1 MTIKISQLGNISGVS
16 DGTYF
21 AAVDTSSILTSVK
34 ATAVQLKTY
43 IQAAPFGNVLPN
55 IAANVNATVGNVS
68 RPFYSVYTGN
78 VITSNVNTTS
88 ILGNTITGWRGNFS
102 AVTGRLTT
110 AAQPAITSVGTLSTL
125 AVSGTV
131 TAGFLNGDGSQI
143 YNINITGANIQTSS
157 LTLIGNLANLAVG
170 GPANFYGNTQFNSA
184 NVSVSSSTGALVV
197 AGGVGIGGALYVAGG
212 ISSPSLTG
220 INANITT
227 ANTGMIGYVGQQVT
241 TANVGMKGYVDA
253 GNVGQIGFT
262 NNQILVA
269 NTGMIGYVNNTVTNA
284 NTGAIGYFTAGNAGV
299 VGYVGQQVTTANIGM
314 IGYVGQQVTTA
325 NTGVVGYVG
334 QQIATANVGIAGYV
348 NNQILTANTGMIG
361 YVNSTIA
368 TGSGGAANIGMK
380 GYVDNAVVTANIGMV
395 GYVVSQITVANTGV
409 SSANIGMKGYVDNG
423 LASANIGIKGYID
436 LGNSI
441 QSVQLTSANLGII
454 GYIGQQV
461 TNANTGVVGYV
472 GQQVTTANIGQIGFT
487 NNQIL
492 VANTG
497 MIGYVGQQVTT
508 ANTGMI
514 GYVGQQVTTAN
525 TGMIGYVGQQ
535 VTTANTGIKGY
546 VDLANTIQSSQITS
560 ANLGIIGYVNN
571 QISTA
576 TAVGTLT
583 SLSVA
588 GTTSLNTTG
597 GSTTNYGTFQVGTLP
612 TLWADSNTYGNVGF
626 GTNTPDVF
634 SQGLGK
640 HVTFSAPTGYSVLNI
655 QSNVGAGINF
665 GNNTTRSAVIKADS
679 ASGNLQFYTNPGFGT
694 VTVNE
699 GMRLA
704 QNGYLYNSPNSQLG
718 LVQSNQFFMLSSNL
732 FVVSTGV
739 GDVRVFGVNVFVA
752 SNTIYQ
758 FESVFVLQRPVQAT
772 TSHVVSMNF
781 GAGITAAGN
790 IAGMATVTGT
800 NYQFVSTD
808 VATTFSS
815 HTASQIYSF
824 VSNVSNVAIS
834 TAVTSTAGANIFIQA
849 WGTMTVGAG
858 GWISPR
864 IATSA
869 IAGGN
874 YYTLAGSFF
883 QIAPMGPSG
892 SNVRIGSF
900 AV

>member
-34 ATAVQLKTY
+34 ATAIQIKTY
-43 IQAAPFGNVLPN
+43 IQSEPYGNVLPN

-78 VITSNVNTTS
+78 VITSNVNTYS
-88 ILGNTITGWRGNFS
+88 IIANTIASWQGNFS
-102 AVTGRLTT
+102 AVSGRLTT

-125 AVSGTV
+125 NVAGTV
-131 TAGFLNGDGSQI
+131 AAGFLNGDGSQI
-143 YNINITGANIQTSS
+143 FNINITGANIQTSS
-157 LTLIGNLANLAVG
+157 LTLIGNLANLFVG
-170 GPANFYGNTQFNSA
+170 GPAYFYSNVQLNSA
-184 NVSVSSSTGALVV
+184 NASVSTSTGALVV
-197 AGGVGIGGALYVAGG
+197 AGGVGIGGALYIAGG
-212 ISSPSLTG
+212 ISSPSISGL
-220 INANITT
+220 NANITT
-227 ANTGMIGYVGQQVT
+227 ANTGMVGYVGQQVT

-253 GNVGQIGFT
+253 GNIGQIGFT

-299 VGYVGQQVTTANIGM
+299 VGYVNKTVTTANTGM

-361 YVNSTIA
+361 YVNNTIA

-525 TGMIGYVGQQ
+525 TG
-535 VTTANTGIKGY
+535 IKGY

-597 GSTTNYGTFQVGTLP
+597 GSTTNFGTFQVGTLP
-612 TLWADSNTYGNVGF
+612 TLWADPNTYGNVGF

-640 HVTFSAPTGYSVLNI
+640 HVTFSAPAGYSVLNI

-704 QNGYLYNSPNSQLG
+704 QNGYLFNSPNSQLG

-732 FVVSTGV
+732 FVTSTGV

-758 FESVFVLQRPVQAT
+758 FEAVYVLQRPVQAT
-772 TSHVVSMNF
+772 TSHIVSMNF

-800 NYQFVSTD
+800 NYQVVSTD

-815 HTASQIYSF
+815 HAASQVYSF
-824 VSNVSNVAIS
+824 VSNVSNVVIS
-834 TAVTSTAGANIFIQA
+834 TAVTSTAGANIFVQA

-892 SNVRIGSF
+892 SNVSIGSF